1 MLRRGDIME
10 KEKIKFVMFY
20 YLPNQSELFSL
31 PQMFETVDEDK
42 LKDALNTA
50 DKYGY
55 KVVKVECMS

>member
-1 MLRRGDIME
+1 MLFRL
-10 KEKIKFVMFY
+10 FY

-31 PQMFETVDEDK
+31 PQMFETFDEDK